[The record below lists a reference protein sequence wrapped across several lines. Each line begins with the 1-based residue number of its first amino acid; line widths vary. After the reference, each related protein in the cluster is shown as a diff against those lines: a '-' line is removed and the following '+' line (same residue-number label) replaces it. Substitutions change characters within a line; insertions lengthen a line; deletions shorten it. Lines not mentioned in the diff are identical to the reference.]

1 MAELKSLIQE
11 RGTIRGR
18 VTAFHKYMKIT
29 EAIDSKAMHKV
40 QLNELQFKLE
50 RFQNLLTVFDE
61 VQRKIELLSED
72 TLEQERQ
79 LQERE
84 TMENNFCS
92 LIVQAQNIIESCID
106 AQKLNETNRN
116 DGSLNSFESKSKSLN
131 IKLPTINLPS
141 FDGNYLKW
149 LEFRDTFRSMVNE
162 NESIPKINKFHYLR
176 SVLEGS
182 AAVVIKSIEFSSE
195 NYDVAWDLLCQR
207 YDNTRLLVNN
217 HLRALFSFQPI
228 ARESHQSLRY
238 MIDYFTKHLR
248 ALGTLKEPTSFWDTL
263 IIFMMTTKLDG
274 ATSRKWEEHRN
285 CLTEPPS
292 LESFCEFLRNRADVL
307 ETVHFC
313 KTEQPKT
320 DKHVQSKEPKYTK
333 AFVAANSSSKSCV
346 ICSKNHFLY
355 ECDKFKSKNVDARLS
370 LVNKHKL
377 CSNCFKSGHRPSRC
391 FRKGC
396 RICNAKHNSLLHKQL
411 QENGTVNIDNNIPS
425 PSSSS
430 QGGSA
435 NEQVSLSAMMPGQV
449 LLCTAQ
455 VLGD

>member
-1 MAELKSLIQE
+1 
-11 RGTIRGR
+11 
-18 VTAFHKYMKIT
+18 
-29 EAIDSKAMHKV
+29 
-40 QLNELQFKLE
+40 
-50 RFQNLLTVFDE
+50 
-61 VQRKIELLSED
+61 
-72 TLEQERQ
+72 
-79 LQERE
+79 
-84 TMENNFCS
+84 
-92 LIVQAQNIIESCID
+92 
-106 AQKLNETNRN
+106 
-116 DGSLNSFESKSKSLN
+116 
-131 IKLPTINLPS
+131 
-141 FDGNYLKW
+141 
-149 LEFRDTFRSMVNE
+149 
-162 NESIPKINKFHYLR
+162 
-176 SVLEGS
+176 
-182 AAVVIKSIEFSSE
+182 
-195 NYDVAWDLLCQR
+195 
-207 YDNTRLLVNN
+207 
-217 HLRALFSFQPI
+217 
-228 ARESHQSLRY
+228 

-285 CLTEPPS
+285 SLTKPPS

-313 KTEQPKT
+313 KNEQPKI

-333 AFVAANSSSKSCV
+333 SFVAANSSSKSCV

-355 ECDKFKSKNVDARLS
+355 ECDKFKNMNVDARLS
-370 LVNKHKL
+370 LVSKHKL
-377 CSNCFKSGHRPSRC
+377 CSNCLKSGHRPSRC

-396 RICNAKHNSLLHKQL
+396 QICNAKHNSLLHKQL
-411 QENGTVNIDNNIPS
+411 QENGTVNTDNNIPS